1 MFLTWVQ
8 LILKEMTMEKE
19 MHKGG
24 GRSEFRGTRPQK
36 TEKEERLRI
45 GITPGEGLDFDY
57 EILAR
62 LFADTSAFE
71 TALPFV
77 YGSAKKLMEA
87 ARRIGIS
94 EANPLVQHNIVDVK
108 GRRVQVVE
116 PERPEDA
123 SERDIYSIF
132 QEVVADLK
140 GGHLRAL
147 VSMPINEGNVRQKY
161 PDFKNQAVSVASAFP
176 GNPFRMLLCE
186 NLRLSFLT
194 TVRREDSESYL
205 SNQRIEQRIR
215 DLYRTLQMDFSIT
228 TPRIAVLGMN
238 KDLQSDRITLPGTQR
253 IMPVVNSLFESGM
266 PVFGPFPA
274 RAFLASQDI
283 RAFDAILCM
292 YKEQMEMCIENRRR
306 EDMCYFTASLPVIH
320 IETMPV
326 AGDDLDT
333 AFRSMFR
340 AVCLAMDMDAA
351 RQQNRLLTENPL
363 GYANYRSNRR
373 ENKDDDVSER
383 MLAEEQ

>member
-1 MFLTWVQ
+1 
-8 LILKEMTMEKE
+8 MERD
-19 MHKGG
+19 MHKGSMRAEPRWA
-24 GRSEFRGTRPQK
+24 GRSQRP
-36 TEKEERLRI
+36 EKEERLRI
-45 GITPGEGLDFDY
+45 GITPGEGTDSDY
-57 EILAR
+57 GILAR
-62 LFADTSAFE
+62 LFAESSAFE
-71 TALPFV
+71 TALPFA
-77 YGSAKKLMEA
+77 YGSAKKLVEA
-87 ARRIGIS
+87 ARRIGIN
-94 EANPLVQHNIVDVK
+94 EANPLVQRNILDVK

-123 SERDIYSIF
+123 PDRDIYSIF

-147 VSMPINEGNVRQKY
+147 VSLPINEGNVRQSH

-176 GNPFRMLLCE
+176 GNPFRMLLCGTT
-186 NLRLSFLT
+186 RLSFLT
-194 TVRREDSESYL
+194 TVKREDSESYL
-205 SNQRIEQRIR
+205 SNQRIEQRLR

-228 TPRIAVLGMN
+228 APRIAVLGMN

-253 IMPVVNSLFESGM
+253 IMPVVNALLESGM

-274 RAFLASQDI
+274 RAFFMSGEAQ
-283 RAFDAILCM
+283 AFDAVLCM

-326 AGDDLDT
+326 GDDLET
-333 AFRSMFR
+333 AFRSLFR

-351 RQQNRLLTENPL
+351 RQQNRLLNESPL
-363 GYANYRSNRR
+363 GYASCRANRR
-373 ENKDDDVSER
+373 DVKDDDIPEK
-383 MLAEEQ
+383 MLAEDQQS

>member
-1 MFLTWVQ
+1 
-8 LILKEMTMEKE
+8 
-19 MHKGG
+19 
-24 GRSEFRGTRPQK
+24 
-36 TEKEERLRI
+36 
-45 GITPGEGLDFDY
+45 
-57 EILAR
+57 
-62 LFADTSAFE
+62 
-71 TALPFV
+71 
-77 YGSAKKLMEA
+77 
-87 ARRIGIS
+87 
-94 EANPLVQHNIVDVK
+94 
-108 GRRVQVVE
+108 
-116 PERPEDA
+116 
-123 SERDIYSIF
+123 
-132 QEVVADLK
+132 
-140 GGHLRAL
+140 
-147 VSMPINEGNVRQKY
+147 MPINEGNVRQKY

-363 GYANYRSNRR
+363 GYASYRSNRR